1 MESSI
6 SNSSNFDEK
15 TLLANYQAALLHH
28 HQQQQQQ
35 QQNERVSPSTSL
47 SILNASGFRSNSS
60 PGPNIPQQFHQQFP
74 QVSMINQS
82 QYMANLLQQN
92 DISNVIQNSLA
103 SGVPT
108 LDLPTIFSYLGGGVP
123 LNDGPKNSKNIL
135 EYKYGKLLEVVQEIG
150 RDVRPL
156 YTGSKPASD
165 RLRRQIN
172 QARCLVRE
180 CLMELDKRAQKSSNS

>member
-28 HQQQQQQ
+28 HQQQQ

-108 LDLPTIFSYLGGGVP
+108 LDLPTIFSYLGYTNSFQPQSNHFNNNSSTENGSGGVP

-150 RDVRPL
+150 
-156 YTGSKPASD
+156 T
-165 RLRRQIN
+165 
-172 QARCLVRE
+172 
-180 CLMELDKRAQKSSNS
+180 NSID